1 MLRTASGFRLGLVA
15 LGLICSQAFAADY
28 QAVSLEG
35 FSDGI
40 KHWRNLHGDKYEKY
54 TPAQI
59 VQIADNVLLYQRRN
73 GGWIENR
80 DPTRIL
86 SYAEKA
92 QIQEDQK
99 IESASFDNRNVYSQ
113 VEYLAAVFSQTG
125 DERYRE
131 ALMRGLDFTLKN
143 QHKKCGGWPHTVP
156 GAQTYHPYIT
166 MADEVTSGVLRT
178 LRKVSVGAEPFAFTD
193 KRTRARARA
202 ALVSGDACVL
212 KLQIVQNGKLAG
224 WAGQYHPETLK
235 PENGR
240 SFELASIV
248 SQESIEMLRYLMGI
262 PNPSVAQIRAIE
274 GAVSWFERSQLKGL
288 KIETIK
294 LDQPVKYEYH
304 TATTDRR
311 LVEDP
316 SAPPLWGRFYDLK
329 DNTVVLANRDGIRV
343 AKYSDIH
350 HERRTG
356 YAWYGQWPAK
366 LLNTEYP
373 AWAERMKRPSVL
385 AAKQ

>member
-1 MLRTASGFRLGLVA
+1 MLKMTSRACA
-15 LGLICSQAFAADY
+15 LGSLLMALAVPAFAANY

-40 KHWRNLHGDKYEKY
+40 KHWRNRYGDKYEKY
-54 TPAQI
+54 TPEQI
-59 VQIADNVLLYQRRN
+59 VEIANNVLLYQRRN

-80 DPTRIL
+80 DPTRVL
-86 SYAEKA
+86 TYAEKA

-99 IESASFDNRNVYSQ
+99 TESASFDNRNVYSQ
-113 VEYLAAVFSQTG
+113 IEYLAAVYGQTS
-125 DERYRE
+125 DERYRA
-131 ALMRGLDFTLKN
+131 ALMRGLDFTLQS

-156 GAQTYHPYIT
+156 GEQSYHPYIT
-166 MADEVTSGVLRT
+166 MADEVTSGVLRS
-178 LRKVSVGAEPFAFTD
+178 LRKIANGAEPFSFIDRA
-193 KRTRARARA
+193 TRARARA
-202 ALVSGDACVL
+202 ALQRGDACVL
-212 KLQIVQNGKLAG
+212 RLQVKQNGKLAG
-224 WAGQYHPETLK
+224 WAGQYHPETLL
-235 PENGR
+235 PANGR

-248 SQESIEMLRYLMGI
+248 SQESIEMLRYLMAI
-262 PNPSVAQIRAIE
+262 PQPSAAQIRAIE
-274 GAVSWFERSQLKGL
+274 GGVSWFERSALKGL

-316 SAPPLWGRFYDLK
+316 AAAPLWGRFYDLK
-329 DNTVVLANRDGIRV
+329 DNSVVLANRDGIRV

-366 LLNTEYP
+366 LLATEYP
-373 AWAERMKRPSVL
+373 AWCERLGRASVL
-385 AAKQ
+385 AK

>member
-1 MLRTASGFRLGLVA
+1 MLHKTSRVWMLCGLLGMLAGPVCAASYTAVP
-15 LGLICSQAFAADY
+15 
-28 QAVSLEG
+28 LEG

-40 KHWRNLHGDKYEKY
+40 KHWRNLHGDKYEKFA
-54 TPAQI
+54 PEQI
-59 VQIADNVLLYQRRN
+59 VEIADNVLLYQRRN

-80 DPTRIL
+80 DPTRVL

-113 VEYLAAVFSQTG
+113 IEYLAAVYKQTG
-125 DERYRE
+125 DERYRK
-131 ALMRGLDFTLKN
+131 ALMRGLDFTLQN
-143 QHKKCGGWPHTVP
+143 QHRKCGGWPHTVP
-156 GAQTYHPYIT
+156 GSQPYHPYIT

-178 LRKVSVGAEPFAFTD
+178 LRKISDGAEPFSFMT
-193 KRTRARARA
+193 RTTRAKARA
-202 ALVSGDACVL
+202 ALKRGDACVL
-212 KLQIVQNGKLAG
+212 QLQIVQNGQLAG
-224 WAGQYHPETLK
+224 WAGQYHPDTLL
-235 PENGR
+235 PANGR

-262 PNPSVAQIRAIE
+262 PQPSAAQIRAIE
-274 GAVSWFERSQLKGL
+274 GAVSWFERSALKGL
-288 KIETIK
+288 KIETVK

-316 SAPPLWGRFYDLK
+316 AAPPLWARFYDLK
-329 DNTVVLANRDGIRV
+329 DNSPVLANRDGIRV
-343 AKYSDIH
+343 AKYADIH

-366 LLNTEYP
+366 LLSTEYP
-373 AWAERMKRPSVL
+373 AWCERMKRPSVL
-385 AAKQ
+385 KAQ